1 MNLLERI
8 HGATGVKIIVG
19 SAFFWAWL
27 DALFMS
33 AFFVRPE
40 AEGFMAEM
48 AAVAVFGFALPWLAL
63 ALVKPAACNGLLA
76 QRRVPFAFAALGA
89 AGSLLL
95 ALSGLNL
102 NWIALTAGSLCS
114 GAFMAAYQLGWGAV
128 YCHDGEASATPY
140 VAGGFACAIVV
151 DTPLLFMIPEA
162 AAVFSALLP
171 LATGAFFVSVAPD
184 LRTYRRTA
192 PLDPRPKR
200 GFRSRVKAHL
210 GTSMMLLCA
219 VALVMTG
226 FGYLQHLVSFSPI
239 ASGGYS
245 NGILVQVARGIT
257 GLLVFAVVVLAKRR
271 ASMVYRIGLL
281 AMIAGFMMMSFL
293 FGTDLFWV
301 SGAIIISG
309 YTILDLLIWV
319 AFSQISYA
327 QSRDPLKTIALMRL
341 LAVLCYVVG
350 AVVGILLVGNGE
362 TMHGNV
368 AAETTVV
375 GYLVVIAT
383 VLLLSSEDVWMLF
396 GRARPEPS
404 GDDRAHQQAQLDSW
418 FDDIGL
424 TAREREIGVLLA
436 YGRTQPWIAERLS
449 ISENTVGTHVRH
461 IYQKADVHGR
471 QEFID
476 RAFAPDQM
484 LSPESREGNDQ
495 VTRDA

>member
-1 MNLLERI
+1 MNLLERV
-8 HGATGVKIIVG
+8 HGAAGIKIIIG

-33 AFFVRPE
+33 AFFVHPE
-40 AEGFMAEM
+40 AEGFMAEL
-48 AAVAVFGFALPWLAL
+48 AAVAVFGLSLPWLVL
-63 ALVKPAACNGLLA
+63 ALLKPAACNSLLG
-76 QRRVPFAFAALGA
+76 QKRVPLAFAALGA
-89 AGSLLL
+89 VGSLLFLL
-95 ALSGLNL
+95 AGLRL
-102 NWIALTAGSLCS
+102 NWIALAAGGVCA
-114 GAFMAAYQLGWGAV
+114 GAFMAAFQLAWGAA
-128 YCHDGEASATPY
+128 YCHDGERSATPY
-140 VAGGFACAIVV
+140 VAGGFACAIII

-171 LATGAFFVSVAPD
+171 LVSGAFFVALAPE
-184 LRTYRRTA
+184 LRTYRRTT
-192 PLDPRPKR
+192 PLDPLPKR
-200 GFRSRVKAHL
+200 GLRSRLKVHL

-226 FGYLQHLVSFSPI
+226 FGYLQHLVSFSPV
-239 ASGGYS
+239 ASDGS
-245 NGILVQVARGIT
+245 ANGILVQVARGIT
-257 GLLVFAVVVLAKRR
+257 ALLVFAIVVVGKRR
-271 ASMVYRIGLL
+271 ASTVYRVGLL
-281 AMIAGFMMMSFL
+281 AMIAGFMMMAFL

-319 AFSQISYA
+319 AFSQIAYA

-350 AVVGILLVGNGE
+350 ALVGILLVGNDE
-362 TMHGNV
+362 IMHGNV

-383 VLLLSSEDVWMLF
+383 VLLLSSEDMWMLF
-396 GRARPEPS
+396 GRTRPGELS
-404 GDDRAHQQAQLDSW
+404 GDDRASQEARIDAW
-418 FDDIGL
+418 FDRIGL
-424 TAREREIGVLLA
+424 TTREREIGVLLA

-461 IYQKADVHGR
+461 IYQKAGVHGR

-476 RAFAPDQM
+476 FVFSPDQSM
-484 LSPESREGNDQ
+484 SPEPREH
-495 VTRDA
+495 VE